1 MLCYLYLYRTKSAPS
16 SSGSHHATSPAKNL
30 VVGLC
35 DERLRLVEGPTILQK
50 SHRLSP
56 ESHPPPLPPLK
67 LLPHLFN
74 ARLPSQ
80 RWRDAAVAAGQ
91 PPVKTAVAAASLTSR
106 GVRTPP
112 PRRET
117 ARGALPD
124 VRGRRRLIA
133 GETTLGS
140 TSGGA
145 GSRIGHAPSWR
156 NDWETSHNGGSAATD
171 QLPRAPPAHPSPRSS
186 PCSGASMEPRHGC
199 SKSLPLPAMRKRRT
213 KSNYIEN
220 GNQLHRR

>member
-1 MLCYLYLYRTKSAPS
+1 M
-16 SSGSHHATSPAKNL
+16 SPAKNL

-56 ESHPPPLPPLK
+56 ESHPPSLPPLK

-80 RWRDAAVAAGQ
+80 RWRDAAGQ
-91 PPVKTAVAAASLTSR
+91 PPVTTAVAAASPTSR

-145 GSRIGHAPSWR
+145 GSRIGHAPSRR
-156 NDWETSHNGGSAATD
+156 NDWETSHSGGSAATD
-171 QLPRAPPAHPSPRSS
+171 QLPRAPPARPSPRSS
-186 PCSGASMEPRHGC
+186 PCSGASMEPRHGFA
-199 SKSLPLPAMRKRRT
+199 KSLPLPAMRKRRT
-213 KSNYIEN
+213 KSSY
-220 GNQLHRR
+220 RKW